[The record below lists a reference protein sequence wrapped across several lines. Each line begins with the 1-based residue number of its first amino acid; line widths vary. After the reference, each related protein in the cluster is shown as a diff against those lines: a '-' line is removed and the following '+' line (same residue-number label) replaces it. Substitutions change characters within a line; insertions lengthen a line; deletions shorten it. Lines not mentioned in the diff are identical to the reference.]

1 MNDFFKQRNAT
12 ELPFVEVYVGPT
24 RVDALVMYPERNFRA
39 PLESESL
46 RAPPDPLLGWLCLTS
61 APHA

>member
-46 RAPPDPLLGWLCLTS
+46 RATPGPLLGWSC
-61 APHA
+61 

>member
-39 PLESESL
+39 PLESEAL
-46 RAPPDPLLGWLCLTS
+46 RATPGPLLGWLC
-61 APHA
+61 